1 VRASGVESAQTPSPA
16 ALAIFVVTALGAFMG
31 SLDLSIVNIAFTA
44 LERTFSSSPRS
55 TITWVVSGYAIA
67 FGSLLVVA
75 GRTADRL
82 GARRVFFVGLAVF
95 CGASA
100 LCGLAPTL
108 PLLIAGRVLQG
119 FGAAAVLPSS
129 LGLLLAS
136 VPLAKRTVAVARWAG
151 VGALAV
157 ATGPTLGGLLVTAG
171 GWRWVFYV
179 NLPIG
184 LITWLAGRVV
194 LPKSTSDASHA
205 APDYVGALLAF
216 LSLGALVLAITEG
229 SVWGWTSAEFF
240 GCVAGSIVVGVAFVA
255 RCGRHPEPVLDLQLF
270 KSRSFSFANTAMVL
284 YAMGFFAMLLGNILF
299 LQAVWHYSVLKAGL
313 AVTPGPLV
321 VATVASF
328 AGSVANRV
336 GFRRVLLVGCASV
349 ITGLVLLVA
358 RTTAHPDFPSVW
370 LPSMLLTGFGIGCT
384 FPVLGASA
392 VSSLPKERFSVG
404 SAVNQTARQV
414 GGSIGIALL
423 VVILGSENVVP
434 TISSFHWL
442 WCYAAG
448 MAGLSGLVC
457 LLLPAKRAAL
467 APIAKDTWDKT
478 VVSVPGVA
486 TESA

>member
-1 VRASGVESAQTPSPA
+1 VG
-16 ALAIFVVTALGAFMG
+16 LAIFVVTALGAFMG

-44 LERTFSSSPRS
+44 IEKTFGSTSRS
-55 TITWVVSGYAIA
+55 TLTWIVSGYAIA

-82 GARRVFFVGLAVF
+82 GARRVFFFGLAVF
-95 CGASA
+95 CGSSA

-119 FGAAAVLPSS
+119 LGAAAVLPSS

-184 LITWLAGRVV
+184 LVTWLAGRVV
-194 LPKSTSDASHA
+194 LPTTEPNASHA
-205 APDYVGALLAF
+205 APDYLGALLAF

-229 SVWGWTSAEFF
+229 SSWGWSSFEFF
-240 GCVAGSIVVGVAFVA
+240 GTMVAAVLVGAAFVA
-255 RCGRHPEPVLDLQLF
+255 RCRRHPEPVLDLQLF
-270 KSRSFSFANTAMVL
+270 KSRNFSVANSAMVL

-299 LQAVWHYSVLKAGL
+299 LQYEWHYSVLKAGL

-336 GFRRVLLVGCASV
+336 GFRRVLLVGSASV
-349 ITGLVLLVA
+349 ITGLLLLATRITV
-358 RTTAHPDFPSVW
+358 HPDFPSVW

-392 VSSLPKERFSVG
+392 VSNLPRERFSVG

-414 GGSIGIALL
+414 GGSIGVAVLA
-423 VVILGSENVVP
+423 VILATSQVVP
-434 TISSFHWL
+434 PLSSFRWL
-442 WCYAAG
+442 WGYAAG
-448 MAGLSGLVC
+448 MAALSGLVC
-457 LLLPAKRAAL
+457 LLLPARRAVAT
-467 APIAKDTWDKT
+467 APADAWDRA
-478 VVSVPGVA
+478 VAAIVDVA